1 MLNRNLHAGLK
12 LQDVKCAQQEKSQ
25 LPQASYFYRNYMLNR
40 KLRVHLS
47 MKVYHKIQIK
57 ENKQQIE
64 TQVVGTSNIFHLFR
78 SESIL
83 KESSRV
89 LSIDK
94 PTDQTTQS
102 TNVESRSR
110 SHLLSGFI
118 VATDIKWEKIPSI
131 KLSCMTKKFSGL
143 IWIKDIFSQ
152 KIGESPYSRQKL
164 FPLSWSHKTL
174 ERKFT

>member
-1 MLNRNLHAGLK
+1 MLNRNAGLK
-12 LQDVKCAQQEKSQ
+12 LQDVRCAQQEKSQ
-25 LPQASYFYRNYMLNR
+25 LQQALYFYRNYMLNR

-47 MKVYHKIQIK
+47 MKVYDKIQIK

-102 TNVESRSR
+102 TNVESCS
-110 SHLLSGFI
+110 LSPIPLWFI
-118 VATDIKWEKIPSI
+118 ASTDIKWEDFPSI
-131 KLSCMTKKFSGL
+131 KLSCVTKKFSGL
-143 IWIKDIFSQ
+143 IWIEDIFSQ
-152 KIGESPYSRQKL
+152 KIGESPDSRQKL
-164 FPLSWSHKTL
+164 FPLSCSHKTL
-174 ERKFT
+174 EWKFT